1 MTEAQPAP
9 ERRRI
14 LPRIVALLVS
24 ISVGLFVAEL
34 VARAKFGTPLAERLP
49 LGRIEA
55 DPDRGWRMVAGES
68 HYTYHHMVRVNAHG
82 LRGEEIPDAREVG
95 ERRILALGDSMIYGQ
110 GVAEADTLPF
120 ALQEEL
126 EQLEPSVRWRVMNGG
141 HRAYAT
147 NQELAL
153 LRQLG
158 PALDP
163 DVVVLFW
170 YDNDLADLDVE
181 AASARLEASGPRPF
195 DAAAPLEGEVLWS
208 WKAKQVLRRSAL
220 VMYLYDR
227 WKDGQ
232 APVPDDEY
240 YTHGFL
246 RLGRHLD
253 AFAAL
258 GSERDFTP
266 VVAVVPHAGTVAMDG
281 PATERAERVR
291 TLARERGIATLEL
304 LPALRELRESTG
316 RLPVI
321 PYDGHYLGI
330 ANRAMARAAAAQL
343 SSL

>member
-1 MTEAQPAP
+1 MTEAKPAP
-9 ERRRI
+9 GKRRI
-14 LPRIVALLVS
+14 LPRIVALFVS
-24 ISVGLFVAEL
+24 ISAGLFVAEL

-55 DPDRGWRMVAGES
+55 DPERGWRMVAGES
-68 HYTYHHMVRVNAHG
+68 HYTYHHLVRVNAHG
-82 LRGEEIPDAREVG
+82 LRGEEIPAEREPG

-126 EQLEPSVRWRVMNGG
+126 EQLQPSVRWRVMNGG

-170 YDNDLADLDVE
+170 YDNDLENLDVE

-195 DAAAPLEGEVLWS
+195 DAAAPLEGEELWS
-208 WKAKQVLRRSAL
+208 WKAKQLLRRSAL
-220 VMYLYDR
+220 IMYLYDR
-227 WKDGQ
+227 WKDGK
-232 APVPDDEY
+232 APLPGPEY

-253 AFAAL
+253 DFSAL
-258 GSERDFTP
+258 ARERGFTP
-266 VVAVVPHAGTVAMDG
+266 IVAVVPHAGTVALDG
-281 PATERAERVR
+281 PATERAEAVR
-291 TLARERGIATLEL
+291 ALARERGIATLEL
-304 LPALRELRESTG
+304 LPALRELLQATG

-321 PYDGHYLGI
+321 PYDGHYLGT
-330 ANRAMARAAAAQL
+330 ANREMARAAAAQIAGL
-343 SSL
+343 